1 MRKSDAVQPTAQSL
15 IANFAPEALFKGGKQ
30 VVNRVKRGFL
40 NKLPKS
46 LNIFNMM
53 AMPFLILGFGTGS
66 AFFFIDA
73 QLFIKAAPLYTEYSA
88 NFDLLH
94 ALLQMRGYGSFSH
107 GLGVWH
113 GQAPGKWMIV

>member
-53 AMPFLILGFGTGS
+53 AMTLLILGFGVSS
-66 AFFFIDA
+66 AFLLIGA
-73 QLFIKAAPLYTEYSA
+73 QLCIKSTPLYAEYSA
-88 NFDLLH
+88 NFNLLH
-94 ALLQMRGYGSFSH
+94 PLF
-107 GLGVWH
+107 
-113 GQAPGKWMIV
+113 